1 MRTNVVLG
9 LSAVLLAL
17 LLFMLLFVEFGEGNL
32 GVAASVND
40 GDGSGSGSGGGSGG
54 RNCVIDFEKP
64 NDGYGCRQGID
75 FVEY

>member
-17 LLFMLLFVEFGEGNL
+17 LLFVLLFVEFGEGNL

-40 GDGSGSGSGGGSGG
+40 GDGSIGGGSGG